1 MKKLKKFI
9 SLVAAAA
16 LLVMVPGGNVLTAS
30 AEEPAAYYVRYVAG
44 DNEWRFQRGSSWDD
58 NAEHRELYYMQQD
71 IKDGDTVVIDGTGTL
86 NVTLNARLGN
96 LTLNNASTVVVTTN
110 GIDSCYVLGSS
121 VAAVNG
127 DITNAYVYDTSS
139 VTFNNSISTLQIL
152 GSSDINANVTVAG
165 TVGHLIGKD
174 NTTTYY
180 DFYNVAAGKLVISNG
195 TVKTEESYYSTTP
208 SDTASGTAQQSTAP
222 AQESSS
228 QTSAQT
234 TQASQSSDADEYD
247 DVPKTGESN
256 LILWLAAAAVIC
268 LGGSY
273 GLKRSAK

>member
-1 MKKLKKFI
+1 
-9 SLVAAAA
+9 
-16 LLVMVPGGNVLTAS
+16 
-30 AEEPAAYYVRYVAG
+30 
-44 DNEWRFQRGSSWDD
+44 
-58 NAEHRELYYMQQD
+58 
-71 IKDGDTVVIDGTGTL
+71 
-86 NVTLNARLGN
+86 
-96 LTLNNASTVVVTTN
+96 LNNASTVVVTTN

-195 TVKTEESYYSTTP
+195 TVKTEESDYSTTP
-208 SDTASGTAQQSTAP
+208 
-222 AQESSS
+222 
-228 QTSAQT
+228 
-234 TQASQSSDADEYD
+234 
-247 DVPKTGESN
+247 
-256 LILWLAAAAVIC
+256 
-268 LGGSY
+268 
-273 GLKRSAK
+273 